1 MSLIIRG
8 LILSIMTWL
17 LVDSAE
23 ARSAEERRVLVAGS
37 SAQIEI
43 FSLDLTAGTLKKEGA
58 GSMRPSGETGG
69 SPYLAWD
76 LGQRF
81 LFSLDRLEPSRVVS
95 LAIDRDTNGL
105 RLINRVEIG
114 PGSPPYL
121 SVHKSGRWVLVAHYN
136 STDGGYAS
144 VLPIGPKGMLGAP
157 QGRIPVGLK
166 THMIISDPSGRFVF
180 VPCTNS
186 DYIAQYIFD
195 SSSGKL
201 RPNDPPTAA
210 SPKGAGPRHIAFHP
224 TLPLVYAI
232 NETASTLTSFVYDR
246 DKGTLSDSET
256 LDTLPSS
263 FDRKQNSTA
272 HILVSPSGKF
282 IYGSNRGHNSIVI
295 FSVDPQTGRLQRIGW
310 EQAGGRIRTPRNFAV
325 DPGGK
330 FLLVANQDS
339 DSVIVFRIRE
349 DGSLSPQG
357 DAVPTGPK
365 PTFIGVLD
373 PL

>member
-8 LILSIMTWL
+8 LIFSILAWL

-23 ARSAEERRVLVAGS
+23 ARSAEERRVFVAGS

-43 FSLDLTAGTLKKEGA
+43 FSLDLVTGELKKEGV
-58 GSMRPSGETGG
+58 GSMRPSGKPGG
-69 SPYLAWD
+69 SPYVAWD
-76 LGQRF
+76 RGQRF
-81 LFSLDRLEPSRVVS
+81 LFTLDRLEPSRVVS
-95 LAIDRDTNGL
+95 LAIDQDTGDL

-114 PGSPPYL
+114 PGSPPHL

-136 STDGGYAS
+136 SSDGGYAS
-144 VLPIGPKGMLGAP
+144 VLPIAPDGKLGAP
-157 QGRIPVGLK
+157 QERIPVGLK
-166 THMIISDPSGRFVF
+166 THMIITDPTGRFAF

-186 DYIAQYIFD
+186 NYIAQYFFD
-195 SSSGKL
+195 ASSGKL

-210 SPKGAGPRHIAFHP
+210 PPAGAGPRHMAFHP
-224 TLPLVYAI
+224 TLPLVYVI
-232 NETASTLTSFVYDR
+232 NETASTLTSFVYNP
-246 DKGTLSDSET
+246 DKGTLSEPQT
-256 LDTLPSS
+256 LDTLPST

-272 HILVSPSGKF
+272 HVLVSPSGKF
-282 IYGSNRGHNSIVI
+282 VYGSNRGHDSIVI
-295 FSVDPQTGRLQRIGW
+295 FSVDPQTGRLHRIGW

-325 DPGGK
+325 DPEGK

-339 DSVIVFRIRE
+339 DSVIVFRIGE

>member
-8 LILSIMTWL
+8 LILTIMAGL
-17 LVDSAE
+17 LVDSTE
-23 ARSAEERRVLVAGS
+23 ARSAGERRVFVAGGS
-37 SAQIEI
+37 TQIEI
-43 FSLDLTAGTLKKEGA
+43 FSLDLTTGELKKKRV
-58 GSMRPSGETGG
+58 GSIRSSGEPAG

-76 LGQRF
+76 PGQRF
-81 LFSLDRLEPSRVVS
+81 LFFLDRLDPSRVVS
-95 LAIDRDTNGL
+95 LAIDHSKGGL
-105 RLINRVEIG
+105 KLINQVEIG
-114 PGSPPYL
+114 PGSPPHL

-144 VLPIGPKGMLGAP
+144 VLPVGPEGMLGAP
-157 QGRIPVGLK
+157 QERIPVGLK
-166 THMIISDPSGRFVF
+166 THMIISDPTGRFAF

-186 DYIAQYIFD
+186 NYIAQYVFD
-195 SSSGKL
+195 ATGGKL

-210 SPKGAGPRHIAFHP
+210 SPAGAGPRHMAFHP
-224 TLPLVYAI
+224 TLQLAYVI
-232 NETASTLTSFVYDR
+232 NETASTLTSFAYDPDR
-246 DKGTLSDSET
+246 GTLSEPET
-256 LDTLPSS
+256 QDTLPST

-272 HILVSPSGKF
+272 HVLVSPSGKF
-282 IYGSNRGHNSIVI
+282 VYGSNRGHDSIVI
-295 FSVDPQTGRLQRIGW
+295 FSVDSQTGRLHRIGW
-310 EQAGGRIRTPRNFAV
+310 EQAGGRIKTPRNFAV
-325 DPGGK
+325 DPEGK

-339 DSVIVFRIRE
+339 DSVIVFRIRQ

>member
-8 LILSIMTWL
+8 LILTIMAGVL
-17 LVDSAE
+17 LDSAE
-23 ARSAEERRVLVAGS
+23 ARPAEERRVFVAGGS
-37 SAQIEI
+37 NQIEI
-43 FSLDLTAGTLKKEGA
+43 FSLDLTTGALKKVGVGSIRPGA
-58 GSMRPSGETGG
+58 PGG

-76 LGQRF
+76 PGQRF
-81 LFSLDRLEPSRVVS
+81 LFSLDRVEPSQVVS
-95 LAIDRDTNGL
+95 LAIDRHKGSL
-105 RLINRVEIG
+105 KPINRVEVG
-114 PGSPPYL
+114 PGSPPHL

-136 STDGGYAS
+136 ATDGGYAS
-144 VLPIGPKGMLGAP
+144 VLPVGADGTLGSP
-157 QGRIPVGLK
+157 QVKIPVGLK

-186 DYIAQYIFD
+186 NYIAQYVFD
-195 SSSGKL
+195 AGSGEL

-210 SPKGAGPRHIAFHP
+210 SPAGAGPRHMAFHP
-224 TLPLVYAI
+224 TLPLAYVI
-232 NETASTLTSFVYDR
+232 NETASTLTSFAYDPHR
-246 DKGTLSDSET
+246 GTLSESET
-256 LDTLPSS
+256 LDTLPST

-272 HILVSPSGKF
+272 HVLVSPSGKF
-282 IYGSNRGHNSIVI
+282 VYGSNRGHDSIVI
-295 FSVDPQTGRLQRIGW
+295 FSIDPKTGRLHRIGW
-310 EQAGGRIRTPRNFAV
+310 EQAGGRIKTPRNFAI

-339 DSVIVFRIRE
+339 DSVIVFRIGV

-365 PTFIGVLD
+365 PTFIGVLA

>member
-1 MSLIIRG
+1 MSLILRG
-8 LILSIMTWL
+8 LILTVMAGF

-23 ARSAEERRVLVAGS
+23 SRSAEKRRVLVAGGS
-37 SAQIEI
+37 TQIEI
-43 FSLDLTAGTLKKEGA
+43 FSLDLTTGELKKEGA
-58 GSMRPSGETGG
+58 GSIRPSGEPGG

-76 LGQRF
+76 LGQRY
-81 LFSLDRLEPSRVVS
+81 LFSLDRVDPSRVVS
-95 LAIDRDTNGL
+95 LAIDMHKGSL
-105 RLINRVEIG
+105 KVINQVEIG
-114 PGSPPYL
+114 PGSPPHL
-121 SVHKSGRWVLVAHYN
+121 SVHKSGRWVLVVHYN
-136 STDGGYAS
+136 PSDGGYAS
-144 VLPIGPKGMLGAP
+144 VLPVGPDGTLGSP

-166 THMIISDPSGRFVF
+166 THMIISDPTGRFAF

-186 DYIAQYIFD
+186 HYVAQYVFD
-195 SSSGKL
+195 TASGKL

-210 SPKGAGPRHIAFHP
+210 TPKGAGPRHMAFHP
-224 TLPLVYAI
+224 TLPVVYVI
-232 NETASTLTSFVYDR
+232 NETASTLSSYVYDPDR
-246 DKGTLSDSET
+246 GTLSEPET
-256 LDTLPSS
+256 LDTLPST

-272 HILVSPSGKF
+272 HVLVSPSGKF
-282 IYGSNRGHNSIVI
+282 VYGSNRGHDSIVI

-325 DPGGK
+325 DPDGR